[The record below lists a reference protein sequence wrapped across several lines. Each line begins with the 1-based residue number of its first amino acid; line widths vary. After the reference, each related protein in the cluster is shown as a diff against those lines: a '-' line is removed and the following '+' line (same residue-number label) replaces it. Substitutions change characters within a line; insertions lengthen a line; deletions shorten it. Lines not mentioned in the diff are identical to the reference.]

1 MEESDNAEHLM
12 NVLITKMESMDSNL
26 NVLKIENQRLQA
38 IVNNPQAMLKKMG
51 LVRTTTP
58 LAEDARDDPFRGDM
72 MFEDNILKGEHSSLP
87 LTNEEFHEMS
97 WDEIHHL
104 ASTAKDNE
112 V

>member
-87 LTNEEFHEMS
+87 RTNEEFHEMS
-97 WDEIHHL
+97 WDEIHDL

>member
-1 MEESDNAEHLM
+1 MSEGDSAEHLM
-12 NVLITKMESMDSNL
+12 SALITKMESMDSNI
-26 NVLKIENQRLQA
+26 NVLKMENERLNA
-38 IVNNPQAMLKKMG
+38 IVSNPQAMLKRMG
-51 LVRTTTP
+51 MVKTTTP

-87 LTNEEFHEMS
+87 RTNEEFHEMS
-97 WDEIHHL
+97 WDEIHDL

>member
-1 MEESDNAEHLM
+1 MDENDNAEHLM

-72 MFEDNILKGEHSSLP
+72 MFDDNILKGQNSSLP
-87 LTNEEFHEMS
+87 RTNEEFHEMS
-97 WDEIHHL
+97 WDEIHDL
-104 ASTAKDNE
+104 AITAKDNE

>member
-1 MEESDNAEHLM
+1 MDENDNAEHLM

-87 LTNEEFHEMS
+87 RTNEEFHEMS
-97 WDEIHHL
+97 WDEIHDL